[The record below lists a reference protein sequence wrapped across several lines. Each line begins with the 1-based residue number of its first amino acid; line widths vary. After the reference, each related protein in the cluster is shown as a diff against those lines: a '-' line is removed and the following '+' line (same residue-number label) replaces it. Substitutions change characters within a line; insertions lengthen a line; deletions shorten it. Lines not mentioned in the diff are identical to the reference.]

1 MKKFIVLFLF
11 AFIVISFVIC
21 PALTISASQKGIMLW
36 FEKIFPILFPCIIV
50 SNILLATN
58 ITQNNTRFIPVII
71 VLCGLL
77 CGFPI
82 GSKLSADCY
91 KKGLISKKMAQCLC
105 NYTNQLSLAYIS
117 GFVIKNC
124 IDGAYNLLNIY
135 LLIYMP
141 SLAFLFYEIPKTADI
156 SIKTKKTASRF
167 RFNMQIVDAG
177 IISGFE
183 TLIKLCG
190 YIVIFSIFVESI
202 NLFLEH
208 SYFKYILIGL
218 IENTNG
224 ISMLIDAPIPNPARV
239 IMAIGITTFG
249 GISCII
255 QTASIIKDTDL
266 SIRKYVIAKIFTAS
280 LSILL
285 TCIYLLGVRF
295 S

>member
-11 AFIVISFVIC
+11 VFIVISFVIC
-21 PALTISASQKGIMLW
+21 PAITISASKKGIMLW

-124 IDGAYNLLNIY
+124 IDGAYN
-135 LLIYMP
+135 
-141 SLAFLFYEIPKTADI
+141 
-156 SIKTKKTASRF
+156 
-167 RFNMQIVDAG
+167 
-177 IISGFE
+177 
-183 TLIKLCG
+183 
-190 YIVIFSIFVESI
+190 
-202 NLFLEH
+202 
-208 SYFKYILIGL
+208 
-218 IENTNG
+218 
-224 ISMLIDAPIPNPARV
+224 
-239 IMAIGITTFG
+239 
-249 GISCII
+249 
-255 QTASIIKDTDL
+255 
-266 SIRKYVIAKIFTAS
+266 
-280 LSILL
+280 
-285 TCIYLLGVRF
+285 
-295 S
+295 